1 MRQSSLVKIAV
12 PLVASAL
19 ALSACGSR
27 KSGTTGGTSSATS
40 GGAAAASVTVK
51 IGFDAPL
58 SGSLAALGLGME
70 HSADLAVKN
79 ANKNN
84 VVPGVKF
91 ELVTK
96 DDQATASIGQQ
107 NASALVA
114 DTSVV
119 GVVGPLNSSVAQSEQ
134 SVFNDAK
141 VTQVS
146 PANTNP
152 SLTRG
157 NDWATNPTRQFASY
171 FRVCATDDLQGPFA
185 ADYVFNTLGIKKVAT
200 VNDGKTYGAGLVQTF
215 TAEFKKLGGT
225 IVSSDQVGE
234 KDTDFTAV
242 VNHIKPEG
250 AGLLYYGGEYPVAAP
265 LSNQLHSAG
274 VNIPVMGGDGV
285 FDPTYQ
291 TLAGTT
297 KGEGDYATS
306 VGAPTETLD
315 SAKQFV
321 SDYAAA
327 NYPDPYAAYGA
338 YTYDATTAI
347 IDAVKA
353 AYKGDGKAPARADVL
368 NAMSSVS
375 FTGATGQVSFDQYGD
390 TTNKVLTMYQIKSGT
405 WTAIQTK
412 PFGN

>member
-40 GGAAAASVTVK
+40 GSAAASVTVK

-70 HSADLAVKN
+70 HSADLAVKE

-84 VVPGVKF
+84 TVPGVTF
-91 ELVTK
+91 QLVTK
-96 DDQATASIGQQ
+96 DDQATAAVGQQ

-114 DTSVV
+114 DPAIL

-134 SVFNDAK
+134 SVFNDAN
-141 VTQVS
+141 VVQVS

-157 NDWATNPTRQFASY
+157 NDWATAPKRQYASY

-185 ADYVFNTLGIKKVAT
+185 ADYVFNTLGLKKVAT

-225 IVSSDQVGE
+225 VVTTDQVGE

-242 VNHIKPEG
+242 VNHIKPSG
-250 AGLLYYGGEYPVAAP
+250 AQLLYYGGEYPVAAP
-265 LSNQLHSAG
+265 LSNQLHAAG
-274 VNIPVMGGDGV
+274 VNVPVMGGDGV
-285 FDPTYQ
+285 YDPTYQ
-291 TLAGTT
+291 TLAGPT

-306 VGAPTETLD
+306 VGAPTATQP
-315 SAKQFV
+315 SAQQFV
-321 SDYAAA
+321 TDYTAG

-338 YTYDATTAI
+338 YTFDATTAI
-347 IDAVKA
+347 INAVKS
-353 AYKGDGKAPARADVL
+353 AYKGGTAPTRAAVL
-368 NAMSSVS
+368 AAMASVS
-375 FTGATGQVSFDQYGD
+375 FTGATGQVAFDQYGD

-412 PFGN
+412 PFSS